1 MLRDLEMEGK
11 FCLVKSNNL
20 CDADV
25 IHKEVWDTWKLGHQ
39 RQITY
44 SHNHCHNSLHIVWLL
59 SMIWLAAGLDCT
71 TIEVYPCIPNL
82 SLQAC

>member
-25 IHKEVWDTWKLGHQ
+25 IHQEIWGTWKLGQ
-39 RQITY
+39 QMQITY
-44 SHNHCHNSLHIVWLL
+44 SLNHCHNSLHIVWLRV
-59 SMIWLAAGLDCT
+59 SFGLQQDLIVHC
-71 TIEVYPCIPNL
+71 
-82 SLQAC
+82 